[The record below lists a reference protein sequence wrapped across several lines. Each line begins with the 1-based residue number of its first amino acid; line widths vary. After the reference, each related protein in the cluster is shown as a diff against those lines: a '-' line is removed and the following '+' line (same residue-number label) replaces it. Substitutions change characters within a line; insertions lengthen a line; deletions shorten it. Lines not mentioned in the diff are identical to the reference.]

1 MKTIL
6 SQVCT
11 ILFVSLLLSSCMET
25 KESAKIMPGEI
36 WLDTD
41 GNFIN
46 AHGGGML
53 IYNNTYYW
61 YGEMKSGET
70 YTPECNK
77 EWGGTRVDV
86 TGVSC
91 YSSKDLINWQY
102 EGNVLPVVT
111 DNPGHDLHTSKVV
124 ERPKVVYNAKTKK
137 FVMWMHID
145 SMDYSKAS
153 SGVATS
159 DSPTGPFTYIGSTRP
174 NAGFWPLDV
183 SEDDKKDGNL
193 AEDFET
199 GQMARDMT
207 IFVDDDGKAYHFYS
221 SENNVTQHIA
231 ELSDDYLSHT
241 GKYKRLFIDR
251 SMEAAAVFKREG
263 KYYFMASGCT
273 AWDPNP
279 ARLAVAENIW
289 GPWEEL
295 DNPCVGENAELT
307 FISQSTYVIPVQG
320 GKDAFIFMADRWNKD
335 DLKDSR
341 YIWLPIEFGDKD
353 SVSIKW
359 HDEWDLDIFGE

>member
-1 MKTIL
+1 MKLKVFPI
-6 SQVCT
+6 CT
-11 ILFVSLLLSSCMET
+11 VLLIGLLLIACQET
-25 KESAKIMPGEI
+25 KEPNKIKPGEI

-46 AHGGGML
+46 AHGGGIL
-53 IYNNTYYW
+53 YYNDTYYW

-70 YTPECNK
+70 SSPECNK
-77 EWGGTRVDV
+77 DWGGTRVDV

-91 YSSKDLINWQY
+91 YSSKDLFKWQF
-102 EGNVLPVVT
+102 EGNVLPAVT
-111 DNPGHDLHTSKVV
+111 DNPDHDLHTSKVV

-145 SMDYSKAS
+145 SVDYSKAAT
-153 SGVATS
+153 GVAIS
-159 DSPTGPFTYIGSTRP
+159 DSPTGLFTYIRSMRP
-174 NAGFWPLDV
+174 NAGIWPLNI
-183 SEDDKKDGNL
+183 SEEDKKDGKL

-207 IFVDDDGKAYHFYS
+207 IFVDDDGKAYQFYS
-221 SENNVTQHIA
+221 SENNATHHIA
-231 ELSDDYLSHT
+231 ELTDDYLSHT
-241 GKYKRLFIDR
+241 GKYKRLFIGR
-251 SMEAAAVFKREG
+251 SMEASAVFKREG
-263 KYYFMASGCT
+263 KYYFIASGCT
-273 AWDPNP
+273 AWDPNA

-289 GPWEEL
+289 GPWKEL
-295 DNPCVGENAELT
+295 DNPCVGENADIT
-307 FISQSTYVIPVQG
+307 FNSQSSFVFPVQG
-320 GKDAFIFMADRWNKD
+320 QKDAFIFMADRWNKD

-341 YIWLPIEFGDKD
+341 YIWLPIEFDDKD